1 MASDKDYKTSTTY
14 IIPHSYDDSGRF
26 FNGLLKIRNTIEGV
40 IIGGLIFLFELLII
54 YPLFSVQINLLIAL
68 FTIVPALVACIM
80 GINGDC
86 FTIFIKTLF
95 VYIKNKRELRF
106 RRIYNE
112 KSYKFNLIACYDYH
126 YCFKC

>member
-14 IIPHSYDDSGRF
+14 IIPHNYDDSGRF

-68 FTIVPALVACIM
+68 FTIVPALVVCIM

-95 VYIKNKRELRF
+95 VYIKNKRKLRF

-112 KSYKFNLIACYDYH
+112 KNKEQQE
-126 YCFKC
+126 